1 MTKGR
6 YPYPDDEF
14 DVVDG
19 SVGPRGVHRAPR
31 SRWSRVW
38 PFLLVLV
45 LFPAL
50 AYGVVTFLYSW
61 DGNSAPSASQEQVG
75 EPVDDEG
82 AADEGAADDGTAQ
95 DGAADEAGDGAAAD
109 EEPAQQEPE
118 LPAAPVVDKSTAVRV
133 LNAAKVSGL
142 AGKTATKLTTA
153 GFASVDSDNYTG
165 AATTVSGV
173 YYATEDQAATAAD
186 IATTLGIS
194 KVELSPAQSPS
205 GITVVVAK
213 DYRS

>member
-61 DGNSAPSASQEQVG
+61 EGNSSPSASQEQGG
-75 EPVDDEG
+75 EPVGDEG
-82 AADEGAADDGTAQ
+82 AADEGAAE
-95 DGAADEAGDGAAAD
+95 DGAADEAGDDAAAE

-118 LPAAPVVDKSTAVRV
+118 QPPAPVVDKSTAVRV

-173 YYATEDQAATAAD
+173 YYATEDQAATAAEV
-186 IATTLGIS
+186 ATTLGIS